1 MGNNTGVRPMTHG
14 KKYYRTVHDPWEI
27 IVAYGVGLRLV
38 RSLYIKGLK
47 QLVRLCSQ
55 AGWLVRFTTI
65 SLIPTPQVKRVSSF
79 QQSPVEFAEDYMA
92 LFRCAVEGVSVKTS
106 NLFSCSLMHLY
117 RVLKMMYLVP
127 YSSLWLIRYGV
138 FLVNADKIKGQLNS
152 QGWLCLGCLL
162 LALYPL
168 RWFGLSA

>member
-1 MGNNTGVRPMTHG
+1 
-14 KKYYRTVHDPWEI
+14 
-27 IVAYGVGLRLV
+27 
-38 RSLYIKGLK
+38 
-47 QLVRLCSQ
+47 
-55 AGWLVRFTTI
+55 
-65 SLIPTPQVKRVSSF
+65 
-79 QQSPVEFAEDYMA
+79 
-92 LFRCAVEGVSVKTS
+92 
-106 NLFSCSLMHLY
+106 MHLY